1 MWRFSAGYLDE
12 LPLKN
17 LDSLSRI
24 LEGIA
29 TATKRRRNSVPI
41 IPSSL
46 PRADIALLLMCAR
59 NQGTRVTESRLSQV
73 EVWWRMIMLFFVELQ
88 HDHWGRND
96 IFLKDFNN
104 IVSRTKNRAR
114 SHNTPCYDDCSCQHH
129 GVWLWLRWIPRRT
142 ISLSLIV
149 KRLWMFLWLRKL
161 VLFLCWCS
169 CSFDLNDTNCEY
181 SFDFECM
188 LWCT

>member
-29 TATKRRRNSVPI
+29 TATKPRRNSVPI

-88 HDHWGRND
+88 HDHLHRND
-96 IFLKDFNN
+96 IFLEDFNN
-104 IVSRTKNRAR
+104 IVSRTKIAPDRTTRLATTIAAASTTECGCDSGGSPVER
-114 SHNTPCYDDCSCQHH
+114 SHLASPWKGCECLVEDV
-129 GVWLWLRWIPRRT
+129 GV
-142 ISLSLIV
+142 V
-149 KRLWMFLWLRKL
+149 F
-161 VLFLCWCS
+161 CWWS